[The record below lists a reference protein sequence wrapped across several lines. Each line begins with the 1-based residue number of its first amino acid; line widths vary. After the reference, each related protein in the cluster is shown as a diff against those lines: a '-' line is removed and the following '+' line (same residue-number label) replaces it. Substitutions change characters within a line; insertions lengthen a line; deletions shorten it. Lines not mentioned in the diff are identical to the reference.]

1 MNYLITEDRL
11 QSVFN
16 KYMDEFTWR
25 VDDFGDIVVFGDGA
39 RYFDTFGD
47 YLSINPF
54 FLEKMTTLFGENAG
68 DLMFNWFNKNFE
80 WESHP
85 ATEWGE
91 ADFYE
96 EESHEVY

>member
-1 MNYLITEDRL
+1 MKYLITEDRL
-11 QSVFN
+11 QAVFN
-16 KYMDEFTWR
+16 KYMDEFTWE
-25 VDDFGDIVVFGDGA
+25 VEDFGDIAVFGNRM

-68 DLMFNWFNKNFE
+68 DLMFNWFNENFE

-85 ATEWGE
+85 ATDWGE
-91 ADFYE
+91 AEFYE
-96 EESHEVY
+96 EENDEVY